1 MSRWHLLLLLPFFFG
16 ACTNAPRVHRQKG
29 KVELY
34 ASRPATVETGIASWY
49 KDRRTASGERFNGTA
64 MAAAHKK
71 LPFGTKVRVVDLK
84 TNKSIVVRI
93 NDRGPYIRGR
103 VIDLTIGA
111 ARELGMYHRG
121 IARVRVEVLK
131 EIPLLEK
138 PNLRRKLK
146 PAADPVA
153 RSESST
159 PRTAMR

>member
-1 MSRWHLLLLLPFFFG
+1 MTQSAG
-16 ACTNAPRVHRQKG
+16 KG
-29 KVELY
+29 GKIELY
-34 ASRPATVETGIASWY
+34 ASKPVSTETGIASWY
-49 KDRRTASGERFNGTA
+49 KDKRTASGERFNGSA

-84 TNKSIVVRI
+84 TNKSVVVRI

-111 ARELGMYHRG
+111 ARELGMYGRG
-121 IARVRVEVLK
+121 IAKVRVEVLK

-138 PNLRRKLK
+138 PNLHRKLPPSEVAEA
-146 PAADPVA
+146 PAPKKRAASP
-153 RSESST
+153 SESST